1 MTNSWPRA
9 CSEFF
14 SLPYSPA
21 GWDCA
26 DLTLAV
32 QRKLFGRG
40 PIIPDDRHIARR
52 HLRRIFAEHLESTA
66 APQDGDV
73 VLMRECG
80 RLKADHVGTY
90 LVVGGEPCVLHTTQS
105 TDTTFTRLRHLADL
119 GLRIED
125 IYTWRAA

>member
-14 SLPYSPA
+14 ALPYNPD

-40 PIIPDDRHIARR
+40 LIIPVDRMQARR
-52 HLRRIFAEHLESTA
+52 QLRSIFATHLIPTA
-66 APQDGDV
+66 TPRDGDV
-73 VLMRECG
+73 LLMREVG
-80 RLKADHVGTY
+80 RHKADHVGTY
-90 LVVGGEPCVLHTTQS
+90 MVVGGEPCVLHTTER
-105 TDTTFTRLRHLADL
+105 TDTTFTRLRHLSDL
-119 GLRIED
+119 GLTIED
-125 IYTWRAA
+125 TYTWRAA